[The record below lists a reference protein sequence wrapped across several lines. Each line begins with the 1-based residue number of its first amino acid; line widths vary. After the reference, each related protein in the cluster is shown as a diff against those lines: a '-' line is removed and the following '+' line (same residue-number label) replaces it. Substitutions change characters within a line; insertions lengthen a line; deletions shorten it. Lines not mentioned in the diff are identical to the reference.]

1 MKGGKCAMMQNG
13 GGSAAGY
20 GAYVFGDA
28 AHQVANP
35 STGSIVMNNPMG
47 YRSGGKRKQRKSK
60 RGGSMG
66 LDLAVPAVLLLAQ
79 QNTTKPGSSRRSST
93 RRSRRSTK
101 RNSRR

>member
-1 MKGGKCAMMQNG
+1 MMQNG
-13 GGSAAGY
+13 GGSASSY
-20 GAYVFGDA
+20 GAYVFNDA

-47 YRSGGKRKQRKSK
+47 YRSGGKSKRRKGK

-79 QNTTKPGSSRRSST
+79 QNVTKPGNSRSRRNRRSSRRT
-93 RRSRRSTK
+93 RRSRR
-101 RNSRR
+101 

>member
-1 MKGGKCAMMQNG
+1 MMQNG
-13 GGSAAGY
+13 GGSATSY

-47 YRSGGKRKQRKSK
+47 YRSGGGKSRRRKGK

-79 QNTTKPGSSRRSST
+79 QNVTKPGGSRRRNNKRSRRT
-93 RRSRRSTK
+93 RRSRR
-101 RNSRR
+101 

>member
-1 MKGGKCAMMQNG
+1 MMQNG
-13 GGSAAGY
+13 GGSATSY
-20 GAYVFGDA
+20 GSFVFGDA

-35 STGSIVMNNPMG
+35 STGSIAMNNPMG
-47 YRSGGKRKQRKSK
+47 YRSGGKSKRRKGK

-79 QNTTKPGSSRRSST
+79 QNTTKPGNSRRRST